1 MARSKVLEI
10 ILKDIENNIEI
21 EDKVDTYTYDLVNK
35 TYNRFE
41 ITSFKHNVRGNI
53 MKKHLNGLFGGVE
66 TLNDMLN
73 KNACVASGHY
83 NIYSIKDDN
92 NKEIIC

>member
-1 MARSKVLEI
+1 MGRNKVFQR
-10 ILKDIENNIEI
+10 ILKDIENNIEV
-21 EDKVDTYTYDLVNK
+21 EEKVDTYAYDLVNK
-35 TYNRFE
+35 TYNRCE

-53 MKKHLNGLFGGVE
+53 IKKHLNGLFGGVE

-73 KNACVASGHY
+73 KNACVESGY
-83 NIYSIKDDN
+83 YSIYSVKDN